1 MTKVTGTHN
10 PSSKLNSASCQLL
23 GTTLGWAEGWMDKYK
38 WIILFPLRN
47 SEGDAKKIIKNSHWE
62 TWTDFNLHDHYK
74 AS

>member
-1 MTKVTGTHN
+1 MTKVTGTHD

-47 SEGDAKKIIKNSHWE
+47 SE
-62 TWTDFNLHDHYK
+62 
-74 AS
+74 